1 MLRGMV
7 RPAAAVVAALGFQ
20 SWAATASAVT
30 PTQQVINMMTEI
42 HAKGEKMKEEE
53 QKVYATYAE
62 WVDDESKRLG
72 FEIIDHNR
80 RIEDLIAYISKAE
93 SDVKAAA
100 DHIADLN
107 AQIEKLTGDK
117 AAATSIREEQHAEYL
132 KISQDYSESVS
143 ALRHAIQVLES
154 QSYDRS
160 QAEMLLQRMST
171 TVPGMPRVLAAFL
184 QEKGRTSLRGD
195 GAPAVAA
202 YEFQS
207 GGIVAMLEGLHT
219 KFRTELA
226 DVESA
231 ETEQAHQFGL
241 TELHLT
247 NVITKDTSD
256 RDEKVVFKGKRS
268 ADAARG
274 KGELEETRAAL
285 ASDEQLKS
293 EIETTFKSKTATYE
307 ENQKVRADELVA
319 VSKAIEIISS
329 PAVSGSYA
337 KHINFVQLASSS
349 KPATFLQLG
358 RSRHRI
364 SARQQAASLLAKKG
378 RALGSKELLAL
389 AEAAAGN
396 PFEKVIGMIEDLI
409 TRLKEAAAAEAEHK
423 AWCDEQL
430 HANKHKRDKKT
441 AQVDKLVAEIQAM
454 EASIADMAAT
464 IQTLVEEQAELTKN
478 MKEATEFR
486 TVEKAE
492 NLATIADSKAG
503 FNAVGKAL
511 VILKEYYSAQT
522 SLLQQV
528 PEMAAYKGQQDGK
541 TGVIGMLEVVQTDF
555 SRLRSQT
562 EAAESEAA
570 AEYANFMKV
579 SEASKLQK
587 HNEEVQL
594 RLDKDQTE
602 YENGET
608 KKDLDATQKELD
620 RANKYFKYLE
630 PNCLQVH
637 VNWDDRVAHRQ
648 EEIAAL
654 KEAYG
659 ILDQKT
665 VE

>member
-1 MLRGMV
+1 
-7 RPAAAVVAALGFQ
+7 
-20 SWAATASAVT
+20 
-30 PTQQVINMMTEI
+30 MMTEMK
-42 HAKGEKMKEEE
+42 AKGEKSMDKE

-72 FEIIDHNR
+72 FEIITAER
-80 RIEDLIAYISKAE
+80 QIEDLIAYISKAQ
-93 SDVKAAA
+93 SDVKEAAA
-100 DHIADLN
+100 HIAALE
-107 AQIEKLTGDK
+107 AQIEKLSADK
-117 AAATSIREEQHAEYL
+117 ASATKIREEQHAEYL

-143 ALRHAIQVLES
+143 ALKRAIQILES
-154 QSYDRS
+154 QSYDRA
-160 QAEMLLQRMST
+160 QAEMLLQKMSS
-171 TVPGMPRVLAAFL
+171 TVPGMPRVLSAFL

-256 RDEKVVFKGKRS
+256 RDEKVVFKGKRA

-274 KGELEETRAAL
+274 KGELEETRAAK
-285 ASDEQLKS
+285 AADEQLKS
-293 EIETTFKSKTATYE
+293 EIETTFKAKTETYH
-307 ENQKVRADELVA
+307 ENQRVRTDEITALK
-319 VSKAIEIISS
+319 KAIEVISS
-329 PAVSGSYA
+329 PAVAGSYS
-337 KHINFVQLASSS
+337 KHINFVQLATSSQ
-349 KPATFLQLG
+349 AETFLQLG

-364 SARQQAASLLAKKG
+364 SAKSKAAALLAKRG
-378 RALGSKELLAL
+378 LALRSKELTAL
-389 AEAAAGN
+389 AEALTAEGN

-409 TRLKEAAAAEAEHK
+409 TRLKEAASAEAEHK

-430 HANKHKRDKKT
+430 HANKNKRDKKT

-503 FNAVGKAL
+503 FNAVGQAL

-541 TGVIGMLEVVQTDF
+541 TGVIGMLEVIQTDF

-570 AEYANFMKV
+570 AEYAHFMKT

-648 EEIAAL
+648 EEIEAL

-659 ILDQKT
+659 ILDRKT